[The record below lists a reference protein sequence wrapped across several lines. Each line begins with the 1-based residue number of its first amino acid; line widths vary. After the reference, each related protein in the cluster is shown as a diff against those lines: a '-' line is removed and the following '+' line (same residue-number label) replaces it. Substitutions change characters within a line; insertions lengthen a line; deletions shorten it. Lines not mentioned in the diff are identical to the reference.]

1 MGVAM
6 SVNPKIVIVGSGI
19 SGIAAAH
26 RLVSGGFTN
35 VRILE
40 AAARSGGRIKT
51 GRFGESRKGECSK
64 NTQIWF

>member
-1 MGVAM
+1 M
-6 SVNPKIVIVGSGI
+6 SLNPKIVIVGCGI

-26 RLVSGGFTN
+26 KLVNGGFTN

-51 GRFGESRKGECSK
+51 GRFGEKMQVWFSK
-64 NTQIWF
+64 